1 MDFTIEAES
10 GLDLAL
16 SVVEAGAFVLQAA
29 AKRAQAAT
37 VRVFF
42 ILVYFRLIKMACEGI
57 KGGVGNR

>member
-29 AKRAQAAT
+29 AKRAHAAT

-42 ILVYFRLIKMACEGI
+42 ILVYFRLLKDDLRGDQRGE
-57 KGGVGNR
+57 